1 VSIHDHTRDTY
12 CIHLFTCTIAH
23 CTWLMGTGY
32 WVLYTRE
39 HNIDVYNA
47 VRQCGLWSRDPWE
60 LGPRRRRRGNTHT
73 PPLDALECRGRG
85 ARGPHARPHA
95 HPHRDRHRGR
105 RYGPGPNEETQALVA
120 GAIPHSEAVQAP
132 GKERGFIQL
141 SCTSEGSQVLVTRQR
156 TMIIAGA
163 GQDTRSTEKD
173 HRTSIKR
180 YCCTGQYKIT
190 SYLI

>member
-1 VSIHDHTRDTY
+1 MSIHDHTRDTY

-39 HNIDVYNA
+39 HDIDVYNA
-47 VRQCGLWSRDPWE
+47 VRQCGLWSRDPWDLDVE
-60 LGPRRRRRGNTHT
+60 GTPIRIPRPWTLWSAVDAARGGHMHGHTHT
-73 PPLDALECRGRG
+73 RTETGTGGVGMAM
-85 ARGPHARPHA
+85 
-95 HPHRDRHRGR
+95 
-105 RYGPGPNEETQALVA
+105 GPNEETQALVA

-141 SCTSEGSQVLVTRQR
+141 SCTSEGSQVLDN
-156 TMIIAGA
+156 

-173 HRTSIKR
+173 HRTSISSFKAVSLLYM
-180 YCCTGQYKIT
+180 YCIGVRI
-190 SYLI
+190 SRDA